1 MIQEICVN
9 HAVTYEYP
17 PDGGTIPIIDPYDGC
32 SVGCPYCFQLE
43 DESWNLDL
51 KVKLNIAEV
60 LQQELSSW
68 SKTEP
73 VYIGSR
79 CDPYM
84 GIERKYQ
91 LTRKCLMEIHKLK
104 LKCMVTT
111 KSSSRLIIRDLD
123 IIQAMGDQFTLLLGL
138 SNLNQLTKVDDMSVL
153 GNIQTANEL
162 HRMGIQ
168 VWVFITPVLPGIT
181 DVDAMIQ
188 KLDDDIPVFLDK
200 VRIKPGT
207 RPALALESYIG
218 RRYPHLVTTYHDI
231 IYNGRDIY
239 YESMK
244 EKWSEHKRIRFVFE

>member
-1 MIQEICVN
+1 
-9 HAVTYEYP
+9 
-17 PDGGTIPIIDPYDGC
+17 
-32 SVGCPYCFQLE
+32 
-43 DESWNLDL
+43 
-51 KVKLNIAEV
+51 
-60 LQQELSSW
+60 
-68 SKTEP
+68 
-73 VYIGSR
+73 
-79 CDPYM
+79 
-84 GIERKYQ
+84 
-91 LTRKCLMEIHKLK
+91 MEIHKLK

-138 SNLNQLTKVDDMSVL
+138 SNLNQLTMVDDMSVL

-181 DVDAMIQ
+181 DVDAMIHA
-188 KLDDDIPVFLDK
+188 LDDDIPVFLDK

-218 RRYPHLVTTYHDI
+218 RCYPHLVTTYHDI

-244 EKWSEHKRIRFVFE
+244 EKWSKHKRIRFVFE